1 MKTKILAMKD
11 YHPAL
16 GELDRGGDLDWAS
29 EKLGGPDVESELEA
43 LKKGLEQDRL
53 RPGDLLF
60 PGDVAHGK
68 ALT

>member
-29 EKLGGPDVESELEA
+29 EKLGGSDVESELEA
-43 LKKGLEQDRL
+43 LKKGLEQ
-53 RPGDLLF
+53 
-60 PGDVAHGK
+60 VQ
-68 ALT
+68 ALARGPLISRGCGSW